1 MQSLGKRIEHRVVHT
16 AHRGGWV
23 LQQHANAIVCRAA
36 RTVRRSTIVLM
47 LVVLGAALI
56 TAAWVIANLA
66 LHSWLVRVGSVASA
80 NLTIAGLNL
89 LVGAVALV
97 VASVLS
103 AVPPVPVPVGLPRRL
118 RRRSLAPRISHPI
131 EVVPPP
137 SASAYAE
144 PTPTA
149 QESELTNALGASIE
163 LGILA
168 ARTHPRSSASSAA
181 ADPSPPRPFRPAS
194 APSCIVLQTQ
204 RDCPVSPRLRFAAS
218 ACARLWC
225 ARVTQ
230 RPHLTRPLRDPRR
243 KTDPVPPPKRWHRAC
258 CFFWHLRRGSSGW
271 AAPELWRVPWHDTTR
286 HDMPRRAATR
296 RKAWRD
302 PCP

>member
-168 ARTHPRSSASSAA
+168 ARTLPQIVRVFRS
-181 ADPSPPRPFRPAS
+181 R
-194 APSCIVLQTQ
+194 
-204 RDCPVSPRLRFAAS
+204 
-218 ACARLWC
+218 
-225 ARVTQ
+225 
-230 RPHLTRPLRDPRR
+230 
-243 KTDPVPPPKRWHRAC
+243 
-258 CFFWHLRRGSSGW
+258 
-271 AAPELWRVPWHDTTR
+271 
-286 HDMPRRAATR
+286 
-296 RKAWRD
+296 
-302 PCP
+302 